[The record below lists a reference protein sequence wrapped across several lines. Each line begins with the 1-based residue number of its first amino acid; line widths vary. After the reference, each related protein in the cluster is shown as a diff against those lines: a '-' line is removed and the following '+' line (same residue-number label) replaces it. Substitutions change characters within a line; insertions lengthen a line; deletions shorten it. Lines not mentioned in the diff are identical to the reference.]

1 MRSLAF
7 VLLRRFLFLPPPQ
20 PLSTQVADTHVSRP
34 TLYDHLSANSLFTL
48 ERLLLYSFEHEP
60 VTSVR
65 QAAVEAITAL
75 TNHLIQ
81 QLGRPWPA
89 LCTQVVTMVKSQNA
103 ALRESTF
110 SIFSGSQMLMMGMQI
125 VDMLPLLKG
134 GLEDNESTVGLI
146 NHLPRLFTT
155 TDILI

>member
-20 PLSTQVADTHVSRP
+20 PLSTQVADIHLSRP

-48 ERLLLYSFEHEP
+48 ERLLLYSFEYEP

-65 QAAVEAITAL
+65 QAAVEAIMVLA
-75 TNHLIQ
+75 NHSMHK
-81 QLGRPWPA
+81 LGRPWPA

-103 ALRESTF
+103 TLRESAF
-110 SIFSGSQMLMMGMQI
+110 G
-125 VDMLPLLKG
+125 
-134 GLEDNESTVGLI
+134 
-146 NHLPRLFTT
+146 
-155 TDILI
+155 